1 MNAERRKE
9 LARIIERLEHQLD
22 AIETV
27 KDEEEEAY
35 DNLPEQL
42 QESERGETMQENY
55 EELDSIYDDL
65 QDIID
70 RIQEIIDK

>member
-9 LARIIERLEHQLD
+9 LARIIERLAKQMD
-22 AIETV
+22 CIESV
-27 KDEEEEAY
+27 RDEEEEAF

-42 QESERGETMQENY
+42 QYSERGEAMQENY
-55 EELDSIYDDL
+55 EELDSIHSDL
-65 QDIID
+65 EDIID